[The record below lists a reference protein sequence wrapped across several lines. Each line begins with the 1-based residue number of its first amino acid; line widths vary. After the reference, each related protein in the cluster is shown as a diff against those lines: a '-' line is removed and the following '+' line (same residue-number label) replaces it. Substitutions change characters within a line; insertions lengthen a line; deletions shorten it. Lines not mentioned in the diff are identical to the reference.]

1 MIRLSALIL
10 STLPLFAATEW
21 SQFRGPNGAG
31 VAEEPKLPVEF
42 GPNQNVVWKTALP
55 RGSSSPA
62 LTADR
67 IFLTGAEGNHLL
79 TICLERSSG
88 RILWKREILAD
99 LAEVLHK
106 LNDPASSSPITDGK
120 NVYVFFGN
128 FGLASYGPDGQER
141 WKRPLGPFTNLHGMA

>member
-1 MIRLSALIL
+1 MIRVLALVL
-10 STLPLFAATEW
+10 AAFPLLAATDW

-55 RGSSSPA
+55 KGNSSPA

-67 IFLTGAEGNHLL
+67 IFLTAAEGNHLL
-79 TICLERSSG
+79 TLCLERSSG
-88 RILWKREILAD
+88 KILWKREILAGR
-99 LAEVLHK
+99 AEVLHK

-120 NVYVFFGN
+120 NVYVFF
-128 FGLASYGPDGQER
+128 
-141 WKRPLGPFTNLHGMA
+141 